1 VTRLQAF
8 FGSLTGRIFFLLLVG
23 TGAASV
29 VSLSIAD
36 LRQRADIAAFQ
47 TERTADRIQA
57 YVNLG
62 QRIGASEARD
72 LAARGATS
80 VRIPPSTAV
89 DPKPDPALNRVLADG
104 RLGPVQ
110 AMASRVSPD
119 ACHGPEP
126 EPGWPERD
134 SRTKAAVLSQ
144 AASLG
149 LGPPTCWI
157 VDLSSDQTRE
167 SIAVWAPPQAVRPRL
182 LDPGFLLALALAAAL
197 LSLVVARIATRP
209 VRHMAAGAQALGE
222 SLDAPPMPEVGPVE
236 VRRAAHAMNSLQSR
250 LKASIAAKS
259 QVLAAVTHDI
269 QTPMTRMRLRL
280 EKVEDADLRQR
291 LLGDLAAMQALAN
304 EGLEIA
310 RDTPSTEPLAVV
322 DLDAL
327 IEALADDERDAGH
340 DIVFVDGCDCDVEA
354 RPQGL
359 KRCLANLVD
368 NAIRY
373 AGSASI
379 RTVDNGDHV
388 VVQIDDAGLGIPE
401 DQLTAVMEPF
411 VRLET
416 SRSRE
421 TGGSG
426 LGLAIAA
433 RLARDMNGELT
444 LANRPA
450 GGLRASLRLQKAAQ
464 APS

>member
-1 VTRLQAF
+1 VNRFRAF
-8 FGSLTGRIFFLLLVG
+8 FGSLTGRIFCLLLVG
-23 TGAASV
+23 TGAAAIL
-29 VSLSIAD
+29 SLSIAD
-36 LRQRADIAAFQ
+36 MRQRTDIAAFQ

-62 QRIGASEARD
+62 QRIGQAQARS

-80 VRIPPSTAV
+80 VRLPPATAV
-89 DPKPDPALNRVLADG
+89 PQNPDPALNRVLSDG
-104 RLGPVQ
+104 RLGAVQ
-110 AMASRVSPD
+110 AEAFRVSPE
-119 ACHGPEP
+119 ACKTP
-126 EPGWPERD
+126 EPGWPDRN
-134 SRTKAAVLSQ
+134 SRAKAAVVSR
-144 AASLG
+144 AESLG
-149 LGPPTCWI
+149 LGPPSCWVVTLRSGRTSENI
-157 VDLSSDQTRE
+157 V
-167 SIAVWAPPQAVRPRL
+167 VWAPPHAVQPRL
-182 LDPGFLLALALAAAL
+182 LDPGFLAALALAAAF

-209 VRHMAAGAQALGE
+209 VRQMAAGAQALGE
-222 SLDAPPMPEVGPVE
+222 SLDAAPMSEAGPVE
-236 VRRAAHAMNSLQSR
+236 VRRAAQAMNSLQTR

-280 EKVEDADLRQR
+280 EKVEDAELRQR
-291 LLGDLAAMQALAN
+291 LLGDLAAMQALAR

-340 DIVFVDGCDCDVEA
+340 DVVFIDGCGCDVQA

-373 AGSASI
+373 GRSACIS
-379 RTVDNGDHV
+379 TVEFPDHV
-388 VVQIDDAGLGIPE
+388 LVHIDDAGLGIPE
-401 DQLTAVMEPF
+401 DELPAVMEPF
-411 VRLET
+411 VRLEN
-416 SRSRE
+416 SRSRD

-426 LGLAIAA
+426 LGLAISA
-433 RLARDMNGELT
+433 RLARDMDAELT
-444 LANRPA
+444 LANRPQ
-450 GGLRASLRLQKAAQ
+450 GGLRASLRLQKATQ
-464 APS
+464 ALS

>member
-1 VTRLQAF
+1 MNGVRTF
-8 FGSLTGRIFFLLLVG
+8 FGSLTGRIFGLLLVG
-23 TGAASV
+23 TGAAAML
-29 VSLSIAD
+29 SLSIAD

-62 QRIGASEARD
+62 QRLGADQARD

-80 VRIPPSTAV
+80 VRLPPKTAIPQ
-89 DPKPDPALNRVLADG
+89 DPDPALNRVLSDG
-104 RLGPVQ
+104 RLGAVQ
-110 AMASRVSPD
+110 ARASRISPE
-119 ACHGPEP
+119 ACHKP

-134 SRTKAAVLSQ
+134 SQAKAAVVSQ

-149 LGPPTCWI
+149 LGPPSCWV
-157 VDLSSDQTRE
+157 VDLRSGRTSERVV
-167 SIAVWAPPQAVRPRL
+167 VWAPPHAVQPRL
-182 LDPGFLLALALAAAL
+182 LDPGFLTALALAAAL
-197 LSLVVARIATRP
+197 LSLAVARIATRP

-222 SLDAPPMPEVGPVE
+222 SLDASPMSEAGPIE
-236 VRRAAHAMNSLQSR
+236 VRRAAQALNSLQTR

-280 EKVEDADLRQR
+280 EKVEDPDLRQK
-291 LLGDLAAMQALAN
+291 LLGDLAAMQALAR

-322 DLDAL
+322 DLDSL
-327 IEALADDERDAGH
+327 MKSLADDERDAGH
-340 DIVFVDGCDCDVEA
+340 DVVFVDGCDCDVQA

-359 KRCLANLVD
+359 RRCLTNLID

-373 AGSASI
+373 AGSARI
-379 RTVDNGDHV
+379 TTVDHADHV
-388 VVQIDDAGLGIPE
+388 VVQILDTGLGIPDE
-401 DQLTAVMEPF
+401 QLSAVMEPF

-416 SRSRE
+416 SRSRD

-433 RLARDMNGELT
+433 RLARDMGGELS
-444 LANRPA
+444 LSNRPD
-450 GGLRASLRLQKAAQ
+450 GGLQASLRLRKAA
-464 APS
+464 STFG